1 MFKSPGRIVY
11 GVSDLQKAKEWYR
24 QVLGKE
30 PVFES
35 PIGVVFLVGACI
47 LGLAPRAGSSLKEEG
62 AVVYWAV
69 DDAVSSHRR
78 LCELGATPKTDL
90 ATMAGMRFATVRD
103 PFGNVIGV
111 ISEVHASEKTVEQKP
126 SDTARGVANL
136 RFLATLDEREEIRGC
151 DNLAELFVPDE
162 WKATFRDSAKRQWFI
177 TKFLPP
183 GMYWGH
189 VARTAWVDGWVEE
202 ALRGHI
208 PQIVFLGAGYDSRP
222 YRFSALIKGTRIF
235 ELDAPPTQE
244 HKRRLLEKAGIAIPE
259 GLAFVPTDFTH
270 IRLKEALIAAGFDKN
285 QETLYIWEGVSY
297 YLPAEAIDGILS
309 FIQQNSPVGS
319 TVCFD
324 YYSTFPCMDEA
335 YGVKEQREFMRT
347 HSPGERFQFS
357 IEREQIISF
366 LFERG
371 FVLTEHVTPEE
382 MQKRYLTL
390 NDGSFAGKT
399 GAAICFVRAIVAET
413 TNTASK
419 AGRYD
424 INGRL

>member
-1 MFKSPGRIVY
+1 MFKFPGRIVY

-35 PIGVVFLVGACI
+35 PIGVVFLVGASTF
-47 LGLAPRAGSSLKEEG
+47 GLAPRSGSSLTEEG

-69 DDAVSSHRR
+69 DDAVLSYRR
-78 LCELGATPKTDL
+78 LCELGATAKTDL
-90 ATMAGMRFATVRD
+90 TTMAGMRFATVTD

-111 ISEVHASEKTVEQKP
+111 ISEVNVSEKTIEQKP

-136 RFLATLDEREEIRGC
+136 RFLATFDEHEEIRGR
-151 DNLAELFVPDE
+151 DYYAELFVPDE
-162 WKATFRDSAKRQWFI
+162 WKATFRDSAKREWFV

-189 VARTAWVDGWVEE
+189 IARTAWIDGLVEE

-208 PQIVFLGAGYDSRP
+208 PQIIFLGAGYDSRP
-222 YRFSALIKGTRIF
+222 YRFSALIEGTRIF
-235 ELDAPPTQE
+235 ELDAPPTQV
-244 HKRRLLEKAGIAIPE
+244 HKRRLLEKAGITIPE
-259 GLAFVPTDFTH
+259 GLSFVSTDFTN
-270 IRLKEALIAAGFDKN
+270 IRLMDALFSAGFDKK
-285 QETLYIWEGVSY
+285 QKTLYIWEGVTY
-297 YLPAEAIDGILS
+297 YLPAEAIDGMLS
-309 FIQQNSPVGS
+309 FIQQNSPIGS

-324 YYSTFPCMDEA
+324 YYSKFPGMDEA
-335 YGVKEQREFMRT
+335 YGVEEQREFMRT

-357 IEREQIISF
+357 IEREQIRSF

-371 FVLTEHVTPEE
+371 FALTEHLTPRE

-390 NDGSFAGKT
+390 NDGSLAGKA

-413 TNTASK
+413 ANTASI
-419 AGRYD
+419 AG
-424 INGRL
+424 